1 MKMSLSKKRVL
12 EGYLF
17 ILPWIIGFLVFLA
30 FPLGQSLVI
39 SFEKLEVLFG
49 FKFEFIGMKN
59 YFEAFLVDVNFVPAF
74 IVIVRDVLI
83 NIPLILIF
91 SIGMAYLVNQK
102 LRGRGVFKI
111 IFFVPVVIVSGP
123 VIQRL
128 FLQGVGVASIFQRL
142 DIGGFIYTYFD
153 PIIADP
159 LIEILNRIIFILWR
173 SGVPILI
180 CLAGFQAISPALYEA
195 AKCDGADEWLMFW
208 KITLPMLMPILEIAA
223 IYSIIDSF
231 TDVFNPLLNYI
242 KHTVFKNFRYGYG
255 AAMGWTYFILIF
267 GIILITL
274 AVFKKYMSYAEER

>member
-1 MKMSLSKKRVL
+1 MRISLSKKKTL

-17 ILPWIIGFLVFLA
+17 ILPWIIGFVIFLA
-30 FPLGQSLVI
+30 FPLGQSLII
-39 SFEKLEVLFG
+39 SFKELKVLFG
-49 FKFEFIGMKN
+49 FKFEFIGVRN
-59 YFEAFLVDVNFVPAF
+59 YLEAFLIDVNFVPAF
-74 IVIVRDVLI
+74 IIIVRDVLI

-102 LRGRGVFKI
+102 LYGRGIFKI

-153 PIIADP
+153 PIVADP
-159 LIEILNRIIFILWR
+159 LIEILNRIVFILWR

-208 KITLPMLMPILEIAA
+208 KITLPMLMPILEIVV

-242 KHTVFKNFRYGYG
+242 KHTVFTGFRYGYG
-255 AAMGWTYFILIF
+255 AAIGWSYFVLIF
-267 GIILITL
+267 GIILVTL
-274 AVFKKYMSYAEER
+274 AVFKKYMFYAEER

>member
-1 MKMSLSKKRVL
+1 MRISLSKKRAL

-17 ILPWIIGFLVFLA
+17 ILPWIVGFLVFLA
-30 FPLGQSLVI
+30 FPFGQSFII
-39 SFEKLEVLFG
+39 SFEKLKVLFG
-49 FKFEFIGMKN
+49 FEFEFIGVKN
-59 YFEAFLVDVNFVPAF
+59 YLEAFLIDVNFVPTF

-142 DIGGFIYTYFD
+142 DIGGFIYSYFD
-153 PIIADP
+153 PIVADP
-159 LIEILNRIIFILWR
+159 LIEILNRIMFILWR

-180 CLAGFQAISPALYEA
+180 CLAGFQAISPTLYEA
-195 AKCDGADEWLMFW
+195 AKCDGADEWSMFW
-208 KITLPMLMPILEIAA
+208 KISLPMLMPVLEIAA

-231 TDVFNPLLNYI
+231 TDVFNPLLGYI
-242 KHTVFKNFRYGYG
+242 KHIVFKGFRFGYG
-255 AAMGWTYFILIF
+255 AAVGWCYFVLIF
-267 GIILITL
+267 GIILTTL
-274 AVFKKYMSYAEER
+274 AIFKRYMFYAEKT